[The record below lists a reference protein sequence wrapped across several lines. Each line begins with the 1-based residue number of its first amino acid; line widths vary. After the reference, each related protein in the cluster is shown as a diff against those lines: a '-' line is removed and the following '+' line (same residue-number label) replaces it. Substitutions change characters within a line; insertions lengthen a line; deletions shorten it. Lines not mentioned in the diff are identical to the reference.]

1 MNPLITDK
9 YKRDPRNNAL
19 LNTDNAGLAAYKA
32 KKKQSMKI
40 DEVCN
45 DINNLKED
53 LAEIKEALQL
63 ILKNR

>member
-1 MNPLITDK
+1 MSQFVTDK
-9 YKRDPRNNAL
+9 YVRDPSSNAL
-19 LNTDNAGLAAYKA
+19 VSNDHAGLAEYKA
-32 KKKQSMKI
+32 KKRQSMKI
-40 DEVCN
+40 AEVCN